1 MKWIKFFLNQMKFY
15 GYHGVLKE
23 ETKLGQRFCVDVT
36 LELALGSAGVND
48 DLNQSIDYG
57 EVYERVKGI
66 VEGRPYKLI
75 EAVAEKIST
84 ELLSA
89 YKRLNRCTVKVT
101 KPDPP
106 IKGHY
111 HSVAVEMTRSQKD
124 A

>member
-75 EAVAEKIST
+75 EAVAEKNI
-84 ELLSA
+84 
-89 YKRLNRCTVKVT
+89 N
-101 KPDPP
+101 
-106 IKGHY
+106 
-111 HSVAVEMTRSQKD
+111 
-124 A
+124 